1 MKSSH
6 EHTWNVLKKINPAL
20 DTYPLSHVLI
30 YVYRKMVVDTKMQTR
45 AN

>member
-1 MKSSH
+1 M
-6 EHTWNVLKKINPAL
+6 ECIEKKIDSAL

-30 YVYRKMVVDTKMQTR
+30 YVYQKMVVDTKMQTR